1 MHNLF
6 NRRMFGNTIG
16 DLIDRDTF
24 YNTVYDAINQ
34 HPSYVI
40 LSDLDHEKKSKI
52 IEDMIQFYIERE
64 DYERCAR
71 LKSIK
76 DAIDR

>member
-6 NRRMFGNTIG
+6 NRKMFGNTIG

-24 YNTVYDAINQ
+24 YNAVYEAINQ

-40 LSDLDHEKKSKI
+40 LSDLEHDKKIKI
-52 IEDMIQFYIERE
+52 IDDMIQFYVERE
-64 DYERCAR
+64 DYERCSR
-71 LKSIK
+71 LQSIK
-76 DAIDR
+76 NALQR